1 MEQKQK
7 ILHQFKSQSRLPNF
21 AIPIRYDLHLKTHLS
36 ACTFSGIVQITLTI
50 LHDTKFIVLNA
61 LELDVHGVSY
71 SNSNTQK
78 YKPSDVILDEED
90 EILVLVF
97 DDMLRVGEGIL
108 EIEFSAPLNSHLKGF
123 YKCTYVDGGVKK
135 NMAVTQFEAV
145 DARRCFPCWDEPAL
159 KASFKI
165 TLDVPKELMAL
176 SNMPVLEEKV
186 NGDIK
191 TVYFEES
198 PYMSTYVVAFVI
210 GLFDY
215 IEETT
220 AEGIKVRVYCPLG
233 KREEGRY
240 SLNLAIKVLDYF
252 ANNLLTDYSPF
263 SNLSP
268 LERYFSMSYP
278 LPKLDMV
285 AVPEFCGGAMENNG
299 LIIYRENLMLCDA
312 LHSSAENKQVL
323 GICVAHEVAHHWFG
337 NLVTMAW
344 WSDLWLNE
352 GFATWVSYMAIDTLF
367 PEWKMWT
374 QFLQQTASGLV
385 IDALEESH
393 PIEMEIHPARSIDD
407 KFDAISYKKGSTI
420 IRMLQIYLGDDK
432 FQKALSEY
440 IERYAW
446 KNAKTDDLWAVI
458 SEESGTQINSMMNT
472 WTKQMGYPVISVKS
486 RDNTVEFE
494 QSHFLLS
501 GQHSDSQWI
510 IPITLSVGSYNKQKN
525 FLLET
530 KFHEVDISKDFAGA
544 NTTTTTETIPNLEDG
559 NFWIK
564 VNISQSGFYRVKYD
578 DKLAS
583 QLRKAIEN
591 NVLSE
596 TDKFG
601 ILDDA
606 YALCQ
611 AGQQSLSS
619 VLSLIDVYRKELDCI
634 VTSRLIHV
642 CNAIV
647 NIATEAIPDLV
658 FELKQFFI
666 NVLQFPATK
675 LGWEPIPDEDHSS
688 AILRGR
694 LYRALASFDDDK
706 THEEAMQ
713 CFQAYMRDRK
723 TTLLSADTK
732 MAAYL
737 AVIRKATVSNRYGFE
752 SILQLYREADAAEDR
767 EDILR
772 ILSAC
777 PDPDLLV
784 EALDFLVSDEVR
796 EQDIVYGLAGISFQ
810 GRHRAWKWFKENW
823 DPIFNKYGAN
833 FLLTNFVRDL
843 ITPFC
848 SNEEADEI
856 EAFFATHPHEKV
868 AMDLKQSLE
877 QVRIKARWVEFIKQ
891 DHSLPDLINKLA
903 AKG

>member
-1 MEQKQK
+1 MGASPKLRPSSIGAAAHRQKERK
-7 ILHQFKSQSRLPNF
+7 W
-21 AIPIRYDLHLKTHLS
+21 
-36 ACTFSGIVQITLTI
+36 
-50 LHDTKFIVLNA
+50 TKRGVRKWPKFVVLNA

-71 SNSNTQK
+71 SNSNSQK

-97 DDMLRVGEGIL
+97 DDMLGVGEGIL
-108 EIEFSAPLNSHLKGF
+108 KIEFSAPLNSHLRGF

-145 DARRCFPCWDEPAL
+145 EARRCFPCWDEPVL

-176 SNMPVLEEKV
+176 SNMPILDEKL

-210 GLFDY
+210 GSFDY

-240 SLNLAIKVLDYF
+240 SLSLAVKVLDYF
-252 ANNLLTDYSPF
+252 AK
-263 SNLSP
+263 
-268 LERYFSMSYP
+268 YFSMSYP

-285 AVPEFCGGAMENNG
+285 AVPEFGGGAMENNG

-312 LHSSAENKQVL
+312 LHSSAENKQIL
-323 GICVAHEVAHHWFG
+323 AICVAHEVAHHWFG

-352 GFATWVSYMAIDTLF
+352 GFATWVSYMAIETLF

-374 QFLQQTASGLV
+374 QFLQHTASGLV

-432 FQKALSEY
+432 FQKSLSKY
-440 IERYAW
+440 IKRYAW

-458 SEESGTQINSMMNT
+458 SEESGTQINLMMDT

-486 RDNTVEFE
+486 RDNAVEFE

-510 IPITLSVGSYNKQKN
+510 IPITLSLGSYNKQKN

-530 KFHEVDISKDFAGA
+530 KFHEVDISKDFSGA
-544 NTTTTTETIPNLEDG
+544 NTTTTTETIPNTGDG

-591 NVLSE
+591 NLLSE
-596 TDKFG
+596 TDRFG

-611 AGQQSLSS
+611 AGQQSLAS
-619 VLSLIDVYRKELDCI
+619 VLSLIDVYGKELDCI
-634 VTSRLIHV
+634 VTSRLIYV
-642 CNAIV
+642 CNGIV
-647 NIATEAIPDLV
+647 NIATEAIPDSV

-666 NVLQFPATK
+666 NVLQFSATK

-688 AILRGR
+688 AVLRGR

-713 CFQAYMRDRK
+713 RFQAYIRDRK
-723 TTLLSADTK
+723 TPLLSADTK

-737 AVIRKATVSNRYGFE
+737 AVIRKATVSSRYGFE
-752 SILQLYREADAAEDR
+752 SMLQLYKEADTAE
-767 EDILR
+767 ETEEILR
-772 ILSAC
+772 VLSAC

-823 DPIFNKYGAN
+823 EPIFNKYGATIM
-833 FLLTNFVRDL
+833 LTNFVRDI

-856 EAFFATHPHEKV
+856 EAFFATHPHESV
-868 AMDLKQSLE
+868 AMDVKQSLE
-877 QVRIKARWVEFIKQ
+877 QVRIKARWVEFIRQ
-891 DHSLPDLINKLA
+891 DPSLPELIQKLA
-903 AKG
+903 AKASS

>member
-7 ILHQFKSQSRLPNF
+7 ILAQFKGQSRLPNF
-21 AIPIRYDLHLKTHLS
+21 AIPNRYDLHLNTNLS
-36 ACTFSGIVQITLTI
+36 ASTFSGIVRITLAI
-50 LHDTKFIVLNA
+50 LNHTKFIVLNA

-71 SNSNTQK
+71 SNSNAQS
-78 YKPSDVILDEED
+78 YRPSQVILDEED

-97 DDMLRVGEGIL
+97 DDVLGVGEGIL
-108 EIEFSAPLNSHLKGF
+108 EIEFSAPLNRHLKGF

-165 TLDVPKELMAL
+165 SLDIPKELMAL
-176 SNMPVLEEKV
+176 SNMPVLDEKL

-191 TVYFEES
+191 TVSFEES
-198 PYMSTYVVAFVI
+198 PNMSTYLVAFVV

-215 IEETT
+215 IEDTT

-233 KREEGRY
+233 KSEQGRF
-240 SLNLAIKVLDYF
+240 SLNIAVKVLDYF
-252 ANNLLTDYSPF
+252 TK
-263 SNLSP
+263 
-268 LERYFSMSYP
+268 YFSMSYP

-285 AVPEFCGGAMENNG
+285 AVPEFGGGAMENNG
-299 LIIYRENLMLCDA
+299 LIVYRENLLLYDE
-312 LHSSAENKQVL
+312 LHSSAENKQIL
-323 GICVAHEVAHHWFG
+323 AICVAHEVAHHWFG
-337 NLVTMAW
+337 NLVTLAW

-352 GFATWVSYMAIDTLF
+352 GFATWISYMAIDTLF

-374 QFLQQTASGLV
+374 QFLQQTARGLV

-420 IRMLQIYLGDDK
+420 IQMLQIYLGDDN

-440 IERYAW
+440 IKRYAW

-458 SEESGTQINSMMNT
+458 SEESGTQINLMMDT
-472 WTKQMGYPVISVKS
+472 WTKQMGYPVIYVKS
-486 RDNTVEFE
+486 SDNTLEFE

-510 IPITLSVGSYNKQKN
+510 IPITFSLGSYNKHKN

-530 KFHEVDISKDFAGA
+530 KFHVVDISKDFAG
-544 NTTTTTETIPNLEDG
+544 TIPNTGDG

-564 VNISQSGFYRVKYD
+564 VNTSQSGFYRVKYD
-578 DKLAS
+578 DKLES

-591 NVLSE
+591 NLLSD

-611 AGQQSLSS
+611 AGHQSLSS
-619 VLSLIDVYRKELDCI
+619 VLSLIDVYRKELDYI
-634 VTSRLIHV
+634 VTSRLIYV
-642 CNAIV
+642 CNGIV

-666 NVLQFPATK
+666 NVLQFSATK
-675 LGWEPIPDEDHSS
+675 LGWEAIPGEDHSS
-688 AILRGR
+688 AILRGKI
-694 LYRALASFDDDK
+694 YGALVSFDDDK
-706 THEEAMQ
+706 THDEAMQ
-713 CFQAYMRDRK
+713 HFQAYVRDRK
-723 TTLLSADTK
+723 TTLFSADTK
-732 MAAYL
+732 KAVYL
-737 AVIRKATVSNRYGFE
+737 AVMRKATVSSRNGFE
-752 SILQLYREADAAEDR
+752 SMLQLYREAETAEDK
-767 EDILR
+767 EEILR
-772 ILSAC
+772 ILAAC

-784 EALDFLVSDEVR
+784 EALDFFMSEEVR
-796 EQDIVYGLAGISFQ
+796 EQDVIYGLSGISFE
-810 GRHRAWKWFKENW
+810 GRHMAWEWFKENW
-823 DPIFNKYGAN
+823 EPIFNKYGHI
-833 FLLTNFVRDL
+833 LLTNFVRDI

-856 EAFFATHPHEKV
+856 EAFFATHPHEMV

-877 QVRIKARWVEFIKQ
+877 QVRIKARWVEFIRQ
-891 DHSLPDLINKLA
+891 DHSLPDLISKLA
-903 AKG
+903 A

>member
-7 ILHQFKSQSRLPNF
+7 QKAILHQFKSQPRLPNF
-21 AIPIRYDLHLKTHLS
+21 PIPNRYDLHLKTDLS
-36 ACTFSGIVQITLTI
+36 ACTFSGIVRITLTI
-50 LHDTKFIVLNA
+50 VDNTKIIVLNA
-61 LELDVHGVSY
+61 LELDIHGASY
-71 SNSNTQK
+71 SNSNTQI
-78 YKPSDVILDEED
+78 YKPSDVLLDEED

-97 DDMLRVGEGIL
+97 DDMLGVGEGVL

-145 DARRCFPCWDEPAL
+145 DARKCFPCWDEPAL

-165 TLDVPKELMAL
+165 TLDVSKELMAL
-176 SNMPVLEEKV
+176 SNMPVFDEKLI
-186 NGDIK
+186 GDVK

-198 PYMSTYVVAFVI
+198 PHMSTYLVAFVI

-220 AEGIKVRVYCPLG
+220 VDGIKVRVYCPLG
-233 KREEGRY
+233 KSEEGRY
-240 SLNLAIKVLDYF
+240 SLSLAIKVLDYF
-252 ANNLLTDYSPF
+252 TK
-263 SNLSP
+263 
-268 LERYFSMSYP
+268 YFSMSYP

-299 LIIYRENLMLCDA
+299 LIVYRENLMLYDD
-312 LHSSAENKQVL
+312 LHSSAKNKQVL
-323 GICVAHEVAHHWFG
+323 AICVAHEVAHHWFG

-352 GFATWVSYMAIDTLF
+352 GFATWVSYMAIETLF

-440 IERYAW
+440 IKRYAW

-458 SEESGTQINSMMNT
+458 SEESGTQINLMMDS
-472 WTKQMGYPVISVKS
+472 WTKQMGYPAISVKS
-486 RDNTVEFE
+486 SDNTLEFE

-510 IPITLSVGSYNKQKN
+510 IPITLSLGSYNKQKN
-525 FLLET
+525 FIMET
-530 KFHEVDISKDFAGA
+530 KFHKVDISKDFADA
-544 NTTTTTETIPNLEDG
+544 KTTTTPETIPNTGVG

-564 VNISQSGFYRVKYD
+564 VNTSQSGFYRVKYD
-578 DKLAS
+578 DKLVS
-583 QLRKAIEN
+583 QLRNAVEN

-601 ILDDA
+601 VLDDA

-619 VLSLIDVYRKELDCI
+619 LLSLIDVYRKELVYI

-642 CNAIV
+642 CNGIV

-658 FELKQFFI
+658 FELKQLFI
-666 NVLQFPATK
+666 NVLQFSATK

-694 LYRALASFDDDK
+694 LYTALASFDDDK

-713 CFQAYMRDRK
+713 RFQAYMRDRK

-732 MAAYL
+732 MAVYL
-737 AVIRKATVSNRYGFE
+737 AVIRKATVSSRYGFE
-752 SILQLYREADAAEDR
+752 SMLQLYREADTAEKR
-767 EDILR
+767 EEILR
-772 ILSAC
+772 ILAAC
-777 PDPDLLV
+777 PDQDLLV

-796 EQDIVYGLAGISFQ
+796 EQDIVYGLAGISFE
-810 GRHRAWKWFKENW
+810 GHHRAWKWFKDNW
-823 DPIFNKYGAN
+823 DPIFNRYGAN
-833 FLLTNFVRDL
+833 FLLTNFVCDI

-856 EAFFATHPHEKV
+856 EEFFATRPHEAV

-877 QVRIKARWVEFIKQ
+877 QVRIKARWVEFIRQ
-891 DHSLPDLINKLA
+891 DHSLPDLIKKLA
-903 AKG
+903 AKGSS